1 MLKFRFFCL
10 ICLIPNSCQDISG
23 SESALLNKILENYDK
38 RFPPPG
44 KKPVIVQTAMYIRAI
59 ETIST
64 SDMQL
69 TAQLTYRRMYSDP
82 RLAFRNE
89 SGLDYIT
96 LRDPYVIWTPD
107 SFFVNSLGQET
118 HNQLARIYPNGDVYL
133 SERISVTLYC
143 PMNLVNYP
151 FDRQICQ
158 IKIGSCK

>member
-1 MLKFRFFCL
+1 MLIFQFFCL
-10 ICLIPNSCQDISG
+10 ISCEDVSG

-38 RFPPPG
+38 RFPPG
-44 KKPVIVQTAMYIRAI
+44 KKPVIVQAAIYIRAI
-59 ETIST
+59 EAIST

-69 TAQLTYRRMYSDP
+69 TTQLTYRRMYSDP

-107 SFFVNSLGQET
+107 SFFANSLGQET

-133 SERISVTLYC
+133 SERVSVTLSC

-151 FDRQICQ
+151 FDKQICQ
-158 IKIGSCK
+158 IKIGSCE